1 MRPIMFFSI
10 SLYVTLSIFILGL
23 FWRISTW
30 FRYSVG
36 PGTREIKTSQR
47 LFAAI
52 KGIILTIL
60 SSKFLNLLNVFV
72 LDVLFQRRIF
82 MESRLRWAM
91 HMCIYGGFML
101 LLLMHA
107 FEAFITLTLF
117 PDYASTLNPFL
128 FLRTLFGL
136 MVMVG
141 LGLSFYRRHILK
153 IPRLISNA
161 MDHYM
166 VIILA
171 IIMISGFLLEGTKI
185 VSHTEYQ
192 KMVEDWSDVD
202 DEESLKALESYWV
215 DKFGV
220 VSPNLQGPFEADTL
234 AQGRDL
240 HEMNCEACHSRPQ
253 WAFISYGAAKIVS
266 PLAVSL
272 DKAGVPTILWALHFL
287 ACFVGLAYL
296 PFSRM
301 LHVFAGP
308 LSLLANAVMDGER
321 SDPANIATRQV
332 MELDACTHCGTCS
345 LQCSV
350 GVLFEQIQ
358 NENILPSEKM
368 ASVKRFTANRVA
380 EERDIKCIQEGLY
393 LCTNCYNCTLVCPVG
408 INLQDLWFNVRE
420 MFIQNG
426 HPEVLALST
435 LSFYRGLRRDELD
448 ENDYEKPL
456 QRAGQAMTE
465 ECGLFDSLDTSIDL
479 RSLDNDF
486 KKDLR
491 TSTQGST
498 FSFCFTCTTCTSAC
512 PVACNYD
519 NPPEALGLTPHQIIR
534 ATAVGLPDLIF
545 PSKMLWTCLGC
556 YQCQDACPQGVRV
569 ADILYALK
577 NMAMRCVKEKTQSK
591 T

>member
-1 MRPIMFFSI
+1 MFFSI
-10 SLYVTLSIFILGL
+10 SLYVALSIFVLGL
-23 FWRISTW
+23 FWKISTW

-36 PGTREIKTSQR
+36 PGAREIKTSQR
-47 LFAAI
+47 LLSAI

-60 SSKFLNLLNVFV
+60 SPKILTLLKVLV

-82 MESRLRWAM
+82 MESRLRWTM
-91 HMCIYGGFML
+91 HICIYGGFML

-107 FEAFITLTLF
+107 LEKFITLTLF

-136 MVMVG
+136 IVMVG
-141 LGLSFYRRHILK
+141 LGISFYRRHILK
-153 IPRLISNA
+153 IPRLMNNA

-171 IIMISGFLLEGTKI
+171 VIMVSGFLLEGTKI
-185 VSHTEYQ
+185 VSHTIYQ
-192 KMVEDWSDVD
+192 QMVEDWSDVD
-202 DEESLKALESYWV
+202 DEEEFEALESYWV
-215 DKFGV
+215 EKFGV
-220 VSPNLQGPFEADTL
+220 VSPDLKGPFDTEIL
-234 AQGRDL
+234 ALGKEV

-266 PLAVSL
+266 PFAVTL
-272 DKAGVPTILWALHFL
+272 DKAGIHTILWSLHFL

-301 LHVFAGP
+301 FHILVSP
-308 LSLLANAVMDGER
+308 LSLLANAVMDRES

-350 GVLFEQIQ
+350 GVLFEQFQ

-368 ASVKRFTANRVA
+368 ASVKRFTAKRIA
-380 EERDIKCIQEGLY
+380 KEGDIKRVQEGLY

-408 INLQDLWFNVRE
+408 INLQDLWFSMRE
-420 MFIQNG
+420 TFIQDG
-426 HPEVLALST
+426 YPEVFTLST

-448 ENDYEKPL
+448 DEGYEKPL
-456 QRAGQAMTE
+456 QRASQAMAE
-465 ECGLFDSLDTSIDL
+465 ECGLYDSQDTPIDL
-479 RSLDNDF
+479 GALNKDF
-486 KKDLR
+486 KKDLK

-498 FSFCFTCTTCTSAC
+498 FSYCFTCTTCTSAC

-519 NPPEALGLTPHQIIR
+519 NPPDRLGLTPHQIIR
-534 ATAVGLPDLIF
+534 ATAVGLPDLVF
-545 PSKMLWTCLGC
+545 RSKMLWTCLGC
-556 YQCQDACPQGVRV
+556 YQCQEACPQGVRV
-569 ADILYALK
+569 TDIFYTLK
-577 NMAMRCVKEKTQSK
+577 NMAIRRVKEKT
-591 T
+591 

>member
-1 MRPIMFFSI
+1 MFFSI
-10 SLYVTLSIFILGL
+10 SLYIALGIFVLGL
-23 FWRISTW
+23 LWRISTW

-36 PGTREIKTSQR
+36 PGAREIKASQR
-47 LFAAI
+47 LLAAI
-52 KGIILTIL
+52 KGSILTIL
-60 SSKFLNLLNVFV
+60 SPKILTLLNVFV
-72 LDVLFQRRIF
+72 FDVLFQRRIF
-82 MESRLRWAM
+82 IESRLRWAM

-107 FEAFITLTLF
+107 LEDFITLTLF

-136 MVMVG
+136 IVMVG
-141 LGLSFYRRHILK
+141 LGISFYRRHILK

-171 IIMISGFLLEGTKI
+171 VIMISGFLLEGTKI
-185 VSHTEYQ
+185 VSHTRYQ
-192 KMVEDWSDVD
+192 EMVEDWSDVD
-202 DEESLKALESYWV
+202 DEESFEALESYWV
-215 DKFGV
+215 EKFGV
-220 VSPNLQGPFEADTL
+220 VSPDLEGPFDAETL
-234 AQGRDL
+234 ALGKEV

-266 PLAVSL
+266 PFAVSL
-272 DKAGVPTILWALHFL
+272 DKAGVHSILWSLHFL

-301 LHVFAGP
+301 FHIFAGP
-308 LSLLANAVMDGER
+308 LSLLVNAVMDRER

-368 ASVKRFTANRVA
+368 ASVKRFTANRITK
-380 EERDIKCIQEGLY
+380 EKDIKRVQEGLY

-420 MFIQNG
+420 TFIQDG
-426 HPEVLALST
+426 RPEVFTLST
-435 LSFYRGLRRDELD
+435 LSFYRGLRKDELD
-448 ENDYEKPL
+448 DKDYEKPL
-456 QRAGQAMTE
+456 QQASQAMAE
-465 ECGLFDSLDTSIDL
+465 EYGLFDSKDTPIDL
-479 RSLDNDF
+479 GSLDKSF
-486 KKDLR
+486 EKDLR
-491 TSTQGST
+491 ALAQGST

-519 NPPEALGLTPHQIIR
+519 DPANALGLTPHQIMR
-534 ATAVGLPDLIF
+534 ATAIGLLDLVF
-545 PSKMLWTCLGC
+545 RSKMLWTCLGC
-556 YQCQDACPQGVRV
+556 YQCQEACPQGVCV
-569 ADILYALK
+569 TDILYALK
-577 NMAMRCVKEKTQSK
+577 NIAMRHVKEKT
-591 T
+591 